1 MSMWVSKFDVCEKG
15 YIWNPAT
22 CNYENAE
29 YLASITD
36 DPVTTCEEIIDA
48 V

>member
-1 MSMWVSKFDVCEKG
+1 MWVSKFDVCEKG
-15 YIWNPAT
+15 YIWKPAT

-29 YLASITD
+29 YFASITD